1 MRWQELREQYPD
13 QWLIIEALE
22 AHTEDQQRIL
32 DHILVVEE
40 CADGAEALARYQTL
54 HRQFPQREFYFVHT
68 ARETLDIRER
78 SWLGLR
84 RRHEAH
90 AA

>member
-32 DHILVVEE
+32 DHILVVEG
-40 CADGAEALARYQTL
+40 CADGAEALARYQAL

-84 RRHEAH
+84 RGHEAR

>member
-1 MRWQELREQYPD
+1 MRWPEIREKYPD

-22 AHTEDQQRIL
+22 AHTEAQQRVL
-32 DHILVVEE
+32 DHILVVEP
-40 CADGAEALARYQTL
+40 CADGAEALARYQAL
-54 HRQFPQREFYFVHT
+54 HRQFPQREFYFAHT

-90 AA
+90 VA